1 MVRSGLTY
9 SETLPPRRLS
19 PFSTCLTWQPADCRA
34 AWLVGGVWAVMAAS
48 TFWMVGRC
56 ALTSPIA
63 DELRYVGV
71 VTGAEPLTW
80 KWLVQVENQH
90 FAPLFKA
97 AYLGVGR
104 TAGFD
109 FRAGAMVNVAL
120 LAAVSLAMIVAA
132 ARLRGRPSE
141 LDVIIPILWMHWG
154 HYTNLIWGFQLFYV
168 LPTAI
173 VGVALLT
180 VGSSRERISI
190 GSAAVTAICLLGA
203 ALSGGPGIFYVPP
216 LAAWLAYAGALRW
229 RDGGPGSRRAG
240 AAVIALAAI
249 ACLPLV
255 AYLAERSDTLRFPP
269 PLQRTSEGPVAGTL
283 AFLSMGPGKIGKELW
298 PVSGLAVI
306 GLVGLAAWVLWR
318 RWRSEPAE
326 RLPASGLACFLCG
339 AVLLAVGTG
348 VARGHMAPRAC
359 LQYRYML
366 LAAPPILGL
375 YWVGVRYGPAV
386 RSRRVRLVL
395 AAAMLLLAAWYNARG
410 WHADLGMR
418 EPVVELEQAIAA
430 GMTPHEAA
438 VRFAD
443 VLQDPADSLAA
454 HLEMLRQARLGPYR
468 DGRRPEGGKEEP

>member
-1 MVRSGLTY
+1 M
-9 SETLPPRRLS
+9 PR
-19 PFSTCLTWQPADCRA
+19 PENQFPIPGPWQRPAHQA

-90 FAPLFKA
+90 FAPLFKL

-104 TAGFD
+104 AAGFD

-168 LPTAI
+168 LPTAL
-173 VGVALLT
+173 VGVALL
-180 VGSSRERISI
+180 VVASSRERISI
-190 GSAAVTAICLLGA
+190 GAAVMTTICLLVA

-240 AAVIALAAI
+240 AAVVALATI

-269 PLQRTSEGPVAGTL
+269 PLQQTSEGPVAGTL
-283 AFLSMGPGKIGKELW
+283 GFLSMGPGKIGKELW

-318 RWRSEPAE
+318 RWRSDPAE
-326 RLPASGLACFLCG
+326 RLPASGLACFLFG

-366 LAAPPILGL
+366 LAAPLILGL
-375 YWVGVRYGPAV
+375 YWVGVRYGPAI
-386 RSRRVRLVL
+386 RSPRVRLGL

-410 WHADLGMR
+410 WHAAMGMR

-430 GMTPHEAA
+430 GTTPHEAA
-438 VRFAD
+438 ARFAD
-443 VLQDPADSLAA
+443 ILQDPAASLAA

-468 DGRRPEGGKEEP
+468 EGRDHESTKGRKHEGRESR